1 MVALAPTPPIGAYP
15 RMFVAILTYVRPLQD
30 VDALISEHVSFL
42 DQHYASGLFLASGRR
57 VPRTG
62 GFILISGV
70 DRALAESVLERDPFF
85 VGGVASFELFEFT
98 PTRAQ
103 PSLAAFVQAAS

>member
-1 MVALAPTPPIGAYP
+1 
-15 RMFVAILTYVRPLQD
+15 MFVAILTYVRPLKE
-30 VDALISEHVSFL
+30 VDALISEHVAFL

-62 GFILISGV
+62 GFILISGN
-70 DRALAESVLERDPFF
+70 DRVLAESVLERDPFHMA
-85 VGGVASFELFEFT
+85 GVATFELFEFT

-103 PSLAAFVQAAS
+103 PGLAAFVQTAN